1 MRKKI
6 YNQYT
11 REIEVKGHLIDSMIL
26 TKIFDR
32 VMDLKGDFEVK
43 EFVIGS
49 GKKDYSYAKLL
60 IAGKNKFLHRHRF
73 TPIQRRYRRFY
84 CSYKYAC

>member
-6 YNQYT
+6 HNQYT
-11 REIEVKGHLIDSMIL
+11 REIEVEGHLIDSMIL

-49 GKKDYSYAKLL
+49 GKKVLLSNIVKIILIYAFVFSEEGL
-60 IAGKNKFLHRHRF
+60 
-73 TPIQRRYRRFY
+73 
-84 CSYKYAC
+84 